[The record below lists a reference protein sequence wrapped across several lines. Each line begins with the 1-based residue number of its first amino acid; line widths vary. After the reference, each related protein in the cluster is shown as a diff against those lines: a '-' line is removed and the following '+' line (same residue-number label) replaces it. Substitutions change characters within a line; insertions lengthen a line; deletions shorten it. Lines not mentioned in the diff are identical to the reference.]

1 MFLKVKR
8 LQSIQSLILEA
19 DLIQIGGQIDN
30 LVDRARKS
38 GSEDGKRNED
48 PNEILN
54 KLLDSLFAMNES
66 DLDSKLDDP
75 AFDQY
80 FGNPN
85 MKAAL
90 DSYFMYLNERILEF
104 RKNLEEALSKEKI
117 NEVEIEEIS
126 NKIFTFVARI
136 HILEKIYAKLAS
148 KGTTDFS
155 GEIYEKIK
163 KMQDDLADAFSLKI
177 KIPAKIAQQAY
188 ANFEQAETEE
198 AQKEAATE
206 VFDAIHTAEVIT
218 DDMSDELT
226 AGIQAADK
234 EYEAKIDS
242 KLGAGTSA
250 DLKSGLFINKNTA
263 SIIRRIFQ
271 FQYTN
276 WTNEADIIREA
287 NSLKVSING
296 FPDVSDEA
304 KEYLVKMVDGIQK
317 SLIERAKSKE
327 FETQKYKGIHYDFNK
342 KLPLYERTALPV
354 TGKQIADDT
363 KIMKFRKAAQALMG
377 LVFGEDTTGNTAAG
391 QAFAKT
397 GKHLHTLYA
406 KTLNTTAK
414 AVGKAV
420 KGREGEMKADAY
432 SRLFILD
439 TSVVDEPK
447 PKAVTEEGEAPGV
460 TPQVPGSIG
469 SMGPITPPTQNT
481 IGSGDKFVSL
491 GGNTQK
497 KKKKSSA
504 VLGFADFIKEQNNRY
519 QK

>member
-8 LQSIQSLILEA
+8 LQAIQSLILEA
-19 DLIQIGGQIDN
+19 DIIQIGGQMDN
-30 LVDRARKS
+30 LVDKDKKS
-38 GSEDGKRNED
+38 GSEDGKKNED
-48 PNEILN
+48 TNEMLN
-54 KLLDSLFAMNES
+54 RLLDSLFALGED
-66 DLDSKLDDP
+66 DLNSKLDDP
-75 AFDQY
+75 AFDKY
-80 FGNPN
+80 FGNPK
-85 MKAAL
+85 MKEVL
-90 DSYFMYLNERILEF
+90 DSYFTYLTERVAEF
-104 RKNLEEALSKEKI
+104 RKNLEEALSKKEI

-126 NKIFTFVARI
+126 RKIFTFVARI
-136 HILEKIYAKLAS
+136 HVLEKIYVKLDS

-163 KMQDDLADAFSLKI
+163 KVQDDLAEAFSLKI
-177 KIPAKIAQQAY
+177 KLPAKRAMQAY

-198 AQKEAATE
+198 AQKEAASE
-206 VFDAIHTAEVIT
+206 VFDAIHTAEIIT

-226 AGIQAADK
+226 SGIQAADK
-234 EYEAKIDS
+234 EYETKIDS

-287 NSLKVSING
+287 NALKVSING

-304 KEYLVKMVDGIQK
+304 KEYLARMVEGIQK
-317 SLIERAKSKE
+317 SLIEKAKSKE
-327 FETQKYKGIHYDFNK
+327 FETKKYKGIHYDFNK

-363 KIMKFRKAAQALMG
+363 KIMKFRKASQALMG
-377 LVFGEDTTGNTAAG
+377 LIFGEDTTGNDAAG
-391 QAFAKT
+391 QAFART

-420 KGREGEMKADAY
+420 KGREG
-432 SRLFILD
+432 
-439 TSVVDEPK
+439 V
-447 PKAVTEEGEAPGV
+447 
-460 TPQVPGSIG
+460 
-469 SMGPITPPTQNT
+469 
-481 IGSGDKFVSL
+481 
-491 GGNTQK
+491 
-497 KKKKSSA
+497 
-504 VLGFADFIKEQNNRY
+504 
-519 QK
+519 